1 MILSAQVGT
10 SSSRKCQLASDP
22 VLRRVPSTISS
33 MPGVPGVTLA
43 SKLSPTPSSSLI
55 FSPPPPTTPASL
67 PSGVDTD
74 PNAIKLSEVESR
86 GGILSKSLTDLSP
99 TLLPFSGSPAAGPA
113 LEPPSCSGCRQP
125 LSLSLSLSQSPLP
138 GHSPTI
144 PYPRKASTSIA
155 TGYSTSGHTLNA
167 ATRLQDFRALID
179 ELRATLLHHDSREE
193 FDTDQ
198 DDGDDE
204 RERLLRLLE
213 DVMRKVQQLADNETP
228 RLSALG
234 RLSQGPPVVP

>member
-1 MILSAQVGT
+1 MILLFCIVGT

-22 VLRRVPSTISS
+22 VLRLVPSTISS

-43 SKLSPTPSSSLI
+43 SKPSPTPSSSLI

-74 PNAIKLSEVESR
+74 PNAIKLSEVEPR
-86 GGILSKSLTDLSP
+86 AGGILSSSLNDLSP
-99 TLLPFSGSPAAGPA
+99 TLLPFSGSPAAEPA
-113 LEPPSCSGCRQP
+113 LGPPSY
-125 LSLSLSLSQSPLP
+125 SLSQSLLP
-138 GHSPTI
+138 GRSPI
-144 PYPRKASTSIA
+144 PRKASTPIA

-179 ELRATLLHHDSREE
+179 ELRATLLHHDSKEE
-193 FDTDQ
+193 FDTDG

-213 DVMRKVQQLADNETP
+213 DVMRKVQQLVDNETP

-234 RLSQGPPVVP
+234 RLSQ